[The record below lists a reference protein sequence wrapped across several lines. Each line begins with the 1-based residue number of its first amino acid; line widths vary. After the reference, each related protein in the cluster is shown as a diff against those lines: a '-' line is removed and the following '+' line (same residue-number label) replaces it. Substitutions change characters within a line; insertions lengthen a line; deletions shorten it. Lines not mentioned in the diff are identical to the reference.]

1 MSDVHT
7 RRPLIQLLETWP
19 NGIASCTRSR
29 LTITDRVLHKASHC
43 VLSTCPLRSCI
54 TMGDET
60 LEAPLKSTLLSLLL
74 AAFIPISLAAPT
86 LGPGRLTGT
95 QIIERWTAPPSDGSD
110 RTPSQ
115 ILAREYVDGYLAGVA
130 DATQGTVW
138 CNPHAIKPHEV
149 DAEVMGVLKSLPPA
163 QTSRSVA
170 AKLAIAALSKR
181 FPCSGGRK

>member
-1 MSDVHT
+1 
-7 RRPLIQLLETWP
+7 
-19 NGIASCTRSR
+19 
-29 LTITDRVLHKASHC
+29 
-43 VLSTCPLRSCI
+43 
-54 TMGDET
+54 MGA
-60 LEAPLKSTLLSLLL
+60 LLKSILLSLWL
-74 AAFIPISLAAPT
+74 AASIPVSLAAQTPA
-86 LGPGRLTGT
+86 PGRLTGT

-138 CNPHAIKPHEV
+138 CNPRAIKPHEV
-149 DAEVMGVLKSLPPA
+149 DAEVMGVLKSLPPV
-163 QTSRSVA
+163 QTSRGVA